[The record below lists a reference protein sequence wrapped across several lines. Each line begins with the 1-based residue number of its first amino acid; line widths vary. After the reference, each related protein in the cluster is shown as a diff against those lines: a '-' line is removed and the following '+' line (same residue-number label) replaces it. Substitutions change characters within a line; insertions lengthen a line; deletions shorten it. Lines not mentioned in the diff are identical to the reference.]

1 MRKEFTMP
9 RTKHALSRVATLGTR
24 YATVAAAV
32 TLIAGL
38 AAVPATARPDP
49 GRTVTEQSP
58 DAVSDQS
65 EFVRFGCT
73 PVDTAVY
80 DPMQDYVETLI
91 WWHYHPDWRVG

>member
-1 MRKEFTMP
+1 MP
-9 RTKHALSRVATLGTR
+9 RTKHALSRVATLGTH
-24 YATVAAAV
+24 YATSAAAV
-32 TLIAGL
+32 ALIAGL
-38 AAVPATARPDP
+38 VAVPAAARPDP
-49 GRTVTEQSP
+49 GRTVTEQP
-58 DAVSDQS
+58 TDAVSDQS

>member
-9 RTKHALSRVATLGTR
+9 RTKHALSRAATLGTR
-24 YATVAAAV
+24 YAIAAAAV

-38 AAVPATARPDP
+38 AAIPATARPDP
-49 GRTVTEQSP
+49 GQTVTEQPTDS
-58 DAVSDQS
+58 VSDQT
-65 EFVRFGCT
+65 EFVRFSCT